1 MFVFSAVCKEELQ
14 MCIQGNFNAL
24 KDVGSS
30 NIEAAPGCHHILQA
44 HELCKMDVDMVL
56 LAGDIH

>member
-1 MFVFSAVCKEELQ
+1 

-56 LAGDIH
+56 LAGNIH